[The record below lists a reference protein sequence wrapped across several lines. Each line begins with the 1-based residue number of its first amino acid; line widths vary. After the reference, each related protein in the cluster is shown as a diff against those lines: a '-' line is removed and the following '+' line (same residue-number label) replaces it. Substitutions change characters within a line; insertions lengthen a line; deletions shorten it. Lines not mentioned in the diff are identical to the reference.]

1 MNIHDAKLGVFDTR
15 LSHGIY
21 RWKVQNE
28 AFIRYADPHY
38 CRIISI
44 RYRRRSITVALPQ
57 HVVPLNQNPSQPFY
71 LFPSTRYSQCAQM
84 PMMPHVPQPPHT
96 PISRAPS
103 PSGFSRVSDGLP
115 FRTSPSLS
123 DFQIEKSAKSPP
135 SSARR
140 RTMMPMPQ
148 VDDEFAFREA
158 VSKLLAARLRLST
171 ISGLIPMDS
180 SQLVLFFRTK
190 SGITHSLDFPIDV
203 DQNSPPALDVLIAAC
218 RPHQTSDYDDYS
230 DNESLFYPPNFPL
243 TTSLEIAN
251 LPILDAVRSSLF
263 PLLPQGHYL
272 TVMRDKLEVVVK
284 GGRMGPQPR
293 SLRNDGRVAT
303 IVVTLPVRF
312 RGGSFIV
319 RDSEGYEERYFGRGG
334 KNGDMEWLAFS
345 ADYFWADWS
354 YGATYQPER
363 QLLGFDVASTQYVL
377 GSSEVLAESLV
388 PMLKGGDSVLYHAI
402 KLYKLSP
409 ELHWTAG
416 GYIWPVDRTV
426 EIAEQG
432 QNSSPSAKLA
442 GLLETPR
449 GRVTSTPA
457 VRGAFALPPH
467 AGSASGRAGSVA
479 GRAGSVNGG
488 FSGSSAGSTYP
499 DSDEDLLDNL
509 RYRVQQSGAI
519 PLGEADI
526 TILNDWNNPTPM
538 IGKERVPFVV
548 GGELDKLVV
557 NALMVIC
564 P

>member
-1 MNIHDAKLGVFDTR
+1 M
-15 LSHGIY
+15 
-21 RWKVQNE
+21 
-28 AFIRYADPHY
+28 YA
-38 CRIISI
+38 SAM
-44 RYRRRSITVALPQ
+44 SMLPN
-57 HVVPLNQNPSQPFY
+57 V
-71 LFPSTRYSQCAQM
+71 M
-84 PMMPHVPQPPHT
+84 PQS

-103 PSGFSRVSDGLP
+103 PSGFSRVSGVSDGLP
-115 FRTSPSLS
+115 FRSSALS
-123 DFQIEKSAKSPP
+123 DFQVERSAKSPP

-148 VDDEFAFREA
+148 VDDEFAYREA

-203 DQNSPPALDVLIAAC
+203 DLNSPPALDVLIAAC
-218 RPHQTSDYDDYS
+218 RPHQTSDFDDYS
-230 DNESLFYPPNFPL
+230 DNESLFYPSSFPL

-251 LPILDAVRSSLF
+251 LPILDAIRSSLF

-272 TVMRDKLEVVVK
+272 AVMRDKLEVVVK

-319 RDSEGYEERYFGRGG
+319 RDAEGYEEKYFGRGG
-334 KNGDMEWLAFS
+334 KSGDMEWLAFT
-345 ADYFWADWS
+345 ADCEYEVETVTKGCRITIL
-354 YGATYQPER
+354 YGVYLKTFGPTGVTEPLINPSDR
-363 QLLGFDVASTQYVL
+363 FLDLMSPVLNMSLGRRVGIYVTNDY
-377 GSSEVLAESLV
+377 GVNPSEVLAESLV

-432 QNSSPSAKLA
+432 QTSNSSPSA
-442 GLLETPR
+442 GLSGLSILDTPR
-449 GRVTSTPA
+449 GRVPGSSTPA
-457 VRGAFALPPH
+457 VRGAFALAQHAGH
-467 AGSASGRAGSVA
+467 AGSATSGRAGSVS
-479 GRAGSVNGG
+479 GRAGSVGGMNGAINGG
-488 FSGSSAGSTYP
+488 FGGALNGGVNSSLNGMNIGFPSNAYP
-499 DSDEDLLDNL
+499 ESDEDLIDNL
-509 RYRVQQSGAI
+509 RFRVQQSGAI

-526 TILNDWNNPTPM
+526 TILNDWNNPNPM

-557 NALMVIC
+557 NALMVLC

>member
-1 MNIHDAKLGVFDTR
+1 MYASAMSMLPNIMPG
-15 LSHGIY
+15 
-21 RWKVQNE
+21 
-28 AFIRYADPHY
+28 
-38 CRIISI
+38 
-44 RYRRRSITVALPQ
+44 
-57 HVVPLNQNPSQPFY
+57 
-71 LFPSTRYSQCAQM
+71 AQM

-345 ADYFWADWS
+345 ADCEYEVETVTKGCRITIL
-354 YGATYQPER
+354 YGVYLKTFGPTGVTEP
-363 QLLGFDVASTQYVL
+363 LINPSDNFLDLMSPVLNMSLGRRVGIYVSNDY
-377 GSSEVLAESLV
+377 GVNPSEVLAESLV

-488 FSGSSAGSTYP
+488 FSGSTIGSAYP

-526 TILNDWNNPTPM
+526 TILNDWNNPAPM

>member
-1 MNIHDAKLGVFDTR
+1 
-15 LSHGIY
+15 
-21 RWKVQNE
+21 
-28 AFIRYADPHY
+28 
-38 CRIISI
+38 
-44 RYRRRSITVALPQ
+44 
-57 HVVPLNQNPSQPFY
+57 
-71 LFPSTRYSQCAQM
+71 
-84 PMMPHVPQPPHT
+84 MMPHVPQPPHT

-345 ADYFWADWS
+345 ADCEYEVETVTKGCRITIL
-354 YGATYQPER
+354 YGVYLKTFGPTGVTEP
-363 QLLGFDVASTQYVL
+363 LINPSDNFLDLMSPVLNMSLGRRVGIYVSNDY
-377 GSSEVLAESLV
+377 GVNPSEVLAESLV

-442 GLLETPR
+442 
-449 GRVTSTPA
+449 
-457 VRGAFALPPH
+457 
-467 AGSASGRAGSVA
+467 AGSVA

-488 FSGSSAGSTYP
+488 FIGSTAGSAYP

-526 TILNDWNNPTPM
+526 TILNDWNNPAPM